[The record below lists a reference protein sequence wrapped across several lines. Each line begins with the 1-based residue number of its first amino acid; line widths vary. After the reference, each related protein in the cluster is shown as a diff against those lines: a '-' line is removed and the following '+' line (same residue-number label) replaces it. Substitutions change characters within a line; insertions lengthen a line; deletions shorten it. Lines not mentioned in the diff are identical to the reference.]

1 MEPHSTLTLA
11 AGNSWGILAVFA
23 VLAVLSAINKLR
35 EWIIKQRQQ
44 REQAFRPQQ
53 MPRQQQPQPSQQ
65 QRRPSPMRRMQTE
78 DFEDDEQ
85 APAAG
90 MHQLPT
96 GVQQMPSGQQLPRR
110 PIPPTP
116 RPVRRRAPVR
126 EVTPEIIQQPA
137 PQAQLVNINQQIDV
151 AQQRLA
157 LLQTRREQLTA
168 QQTPGSLAQHIEAPA
183 DEALILRHALRN
195 TNTARQAIILM
206 EIFSPP
212 LAMREE

>member
-1 MEPHSTLTLA
+1 MEPQSTLMLA
-11 AGNSWGILAVFA
+11 AGNGWGILAVFA
-23 VLAVLSAINKLR
+23 AIVVLSAINKLR
-35 EWIIKQRQQ
+35 EWVIKQREE
-44 REQAFRPQQ
+44 RERALKPQQ

-65 QRRPSPMRRMQTE
+65 QRRPSAMGRMQTE

-116 RPVRRRAPVR
+116 RAVRRRAPVR

-137 PQAQLVNINQQIDV
+137 PEAQLVNINKQIDV

-157 LLQTRREQLTA
+157 LLQARREQLTA
-168 QQTPGSLAQHIEAPA
+168 QQSPGLLAQYPEAPA

-195 TNTARQAIILM
+195 TNTARQAIIVM

-212 LAMREE
+212 LALRED